1 MNQEEANQMRQE
13 MEQLREQLRILE
25 LKRTEEKEKRTE
37 EPVPSASSTNSIK
50 PPKMEKED
58 DLLNYCDRFKAYIKM
73 TGSQPN
79 MDLLFLQNVS
89 SATYRTLKTVA
100 ASFTEEQKQDVDFIC
115 KQFLST
121 MYGDEIIY
129 LKSSLLE
136 TKQKSGETIAE
147 YCKRL
152 QELAS
157 IAYSCPEQ
165 GQEACLLALFRGISN
180 SRVKQK
186 LNESL
191 VTSFPEAVRLA
202 KRLEQVNIMFGDKP
216 STSRVMKVTYS
227 DIETETDTDTD
238 TDSDYSYDS
247 RNQSKCYR
255 NYRK

>member
-13 MEQLREQLRILE
+13 MEQLREQLQKLE
-25 LKRTEEKEKRTE
+25 AEKRTG
-37 EPVPSASSTNSIK
+37 ATNSTNSIK

-73 TGSQPN
+73 TGTQPN

-89 SATYRTLKTVA
+89 STTYRTLKTVA
-100 ASFTEEQKQDVDFIC
+100 ASFTEEQKQDVDIIC

-121 MYGDEIIY
+121 MYGDEVIY

-147 YCKRL
+147 YCNRL

-165 GQEACLLALFRGISN
+165 AQEACLLALFRGISN

-216 STSRVMKVTYS
+216 STSRVMRVTYS
-227 DIETETDTDTD
+227 DIETETETDTD
-238 TDSDYSYDS
+238 TDSDYSYGS
-247 RNQSKCYR
+247 RNQSRYYR